1 MLQPLHD
8 YVLLKKE
15 KEEKTT
21 ASGIILTSGKEKSK
35 LAVVASIGA
44 DVKDAGYACGDKV
57 LYKEYHNLGQT
68 TLFLCIFQFPT
79 IYQPQINACL
89 FNHTL
94 NESIHF

>member
-35 LAVVASIGA
+35 LAVVAAIGSE
-44 DVKDAGYACGDKV
+44 VKDSGYALNDKV
-57 LYKEYHNLGQT
+57 LYKEYSGT
-68 TLFLCIFQFPT
+68 TIKVEDEEY
-79 IYQPQINACL
+79 IVIKDEDIIAV
-89 FNHTL
+89 
-94 NESIHF
+94 SK

>member
-35 LAVVASIGA
+35 LAVVAAIGSG
-44 DVKDAGYACGDKV
+44 VEKPEYALNDKV
-57 LYKEYHNLGQT
+57 LYKEYSGT
-68 TLFLCIFQFPT
+68 SMKVDDEEFIV
-79 IYQPQINACL
+79 IKDEDIIAV
-89 FNHTL
+89 
-94 NESIHF
+94 SK

>member
-44 DVKDAGYACGDKV
+44 ELKMLDMLVEIKFYIKNIQE
-57 LYKEYHNLGQT
+57 LQ
-68 TLFLCIFQFPT
+68 
-79 IYQPQINACL
+79 
-89 FNHTL
+89 
-94 NESIHF
+94 

>member
-57 LYKEYHNLGQT
+57 LYKEYSGT
-68 TLFLCIFQFPT
+68 AMKIDEEFIV
-79 IYQPQINACL
+79 IKDEDIIAV
-89 FNHTL
+89 
-94 NESIHF
+94 SK

>member
-57 LYKEYHNLGQT
+57 LYKEYAGT
-68 TLFLCIFQFPT
+68 TMKIDDEEY
-79 IYQPQINACL
+79 IVIKDEDIIAV
-89 FNHTL
+89 
-94 NESIHF
+94 SK

>member
-21 ASGIILTSGKEKSK
+21 ASGKEKSK

-57 LYKEYHNLGQT
+57 LYKEYSGT
-68 TLFLCIFQFPT
+68 TMKIDDEEFIV
-79 IYQPQINACL
+79 IKDEDIIAV
-89 FNHTL
+89 
-94 NESIHF
+94 SK

>member
-35 LAVVASIGA
+35 LAVVSKYWCRMLKMLDMLVEI
-44 DVKDAGYACGDKV
+44 KFYIKNIQ
-57 LYKEYHNLGQT
+57 E
-68 TLFLCIFQFPT
+68 
-79 IYQPQINACL
+79 PQ
-89 FNHTL
+89 
-94 NESIHF
+94 

>member
-35 LAVVASIGA
+35 LAVVAAIGSG
-44 DVKDAGYACGDKV
+44 VEDAGYAINDRV
-57 LYKEYHNLGQT
+57 LYKEYAGT
-68 TLFLCIFQFPT
+68 SMKVDDEEFIV
-79 IYQPQINACL
+79 IKDEDIIAV
-89 FNHTL
+89 
-94 NESIHF
+94 SK

>member
-15 KEEKTT
+15 KEEKT
-21 ASGIILTSGKEKSK
+21 K

-57 LYKEYHNLGQT
+57 LYKEYSGT
-68 TLFLCIFQFPT
+68 TMKIDDEEFIV
-79 IYQPQINACL
+79 IKDEDIIAV
-89 FNHTL
+89 
-94 NESIHF
+94 SK